1 MGIFSLF
8 SRKAPPPGDLRLFSD
23 AESQPTAGLLVLGLS
38 VGPSRKGLTFELS
51 HQGIRLFT
59 KAIPPEGSPPGAW
72 IAIHGQLLPNGL
84 AEVEGCLL
92 DGAHVVAE
100 RSLNLQVQNA
110 EPLRSRVAE
119 SLRRNGAP
127 AVVDGSCDSR
137 DYDYADPEL
146 RPWFDRPDAHDH
158 IRAMLDEGRIS
169 KVDAERLG
177 AFVANGYLI
186 LPEIIEAP
194 LLRELNHALDDV
206 VANRVDGYEEG
217 SSERIHGLHDRYPAV
232 KALWLHPEI
241 LRVLDLIF
249 GQPARPCQSLTYV
262 YGSQQ
267 EHHQD
272 TIHLTPFP
280 AGYMCGVWTA
290 LEDVQEGAGELRV
303 FPGSHRLDR
312 IYMSGLGLPKV
323 RGDWSAFGETAVPT
337 WTEMLQAG
345 RFRSEAYLP
354 KAGTVLIWH
363 ENLMHGG
370 APRRDASVS
379 RRSIVGHYFAEGCVA
394 YYDSSG
400 LPGVMRLDPRPELT
414 FPVEK

>member
-1 MGIFSLF
+1 MT
-8 SRKAPPPGDLRLFSD
+8 GDLRLYSD
-23 AESQPTAGLLVLGLS
+23 AQSQPTAGLVVVGLD
-38 VGPSRKGLTFELS
+38 VGRSARGLTFEL
-51 HQGIRLFT
+51 HHEGERLFT
-59 KAIPPEGSPPGAW
+59 RSFPPEGSTPGGW
-72 IAIHGQLLPNGL
+72 IALHGQLLPNG
-84 AEVEGCLL
+84 EVDVVGRLLEGRQ
-92 DGAHVVAE
+92 VVAE
-100 RSLNLQVQNA
+100 TPLRLQIRNA
-110 EPLRSRVAE
+110 EPLRSQVAE
-119 SLRRNGAP
+119 SLRRSGAP
-127 AVVDGSCDSR
+127 AVVDGVCDSR
-137 DYDYADPEL
+137 DYDYADPSL
-146 RPWFDRPDAHDH
+146 RPWFDRPDAMEHVSGLL
-158 IRAMLDEGRIS
+158 AAGVIS
-169 KVDAERLG
+169 EADAERLR
-177 AFVANGYLI
+177 AFVDQGFLV

-194 LLRELNHALDDV
+194 LLRDLNAALDDV

-232 KALWLHPEI
+232 KSLWLHPEI
-241 LRVLDLIF
+241 LRMLDLIF

-312 IYMSGLGLPKV
+312 LYMANLDLPKV
-323 RGDWSAFGETAVPT
+323 GGQWSAFGEKAVPA
-337 WTEMLQAG
+337 WTRMIESG

-354 KAGTVLIWH
+354 KAGSVLIWH

-370 APRRDASVS
+370 APRRDPSVS

-400 LPGVMRLDPRPELT
+400 LPGVMRLDPRPS
-414 FPVEK
+414 